1 MTDAERNVR
10 ATQTGVSRS
19 VWVNGPVLTER
30 WQKSRIASI
39 DAWVL
44 AAQVEGNPDWRPIH
58 GGDMF
63 IEPALL
69 SPISALLGALIGGGA
84 SLIAAV
90 YTQRTQNRLQ
100 RVAGEVAKR
109 EAVYADFVMSASNL
123 LLNAYVHDDIA
134 LGGDEQ
140 HLIGLINRMRLFAP
154 PEVVNGAEAVL
165 RSILKISL
173 EPSIE
178 LRRLAKD
185 ALSRSMEPDPLQSF
199 SQICRADLDN
209 VFRTAR

>member
-1 MTDAERNVR
+1 MTGAEAGAHCFLRANARSGVR
-10 ATQTGVSRS
+10 
-19 VWVNGPVLTER
+19 VN
-30 WQKSRIASI
+30 
-39 DAWVL
+39 
-44 AAQVEGNPDWRPIH
+44 RPIADARRRRRPPSWSFLQRAIPR
-58 GGDMF
+58 GDMF
-63 IEPALL
+63 IEPVLL

-84 SLIAAV
+84 SLVAAV
-90 YTQRTQNRLQ
+90 YTQRTQNCLQ

-154 PEVVNGAEAVL
+154 PEVVNGAELVL
-165 RSILKISL
+165 RSIVEISL

-185 ALSRSMEPDPLQSF
+185 ALSKSMEPDPLQSF

-209 VFRTAR
+209 VFRSAR

>member
-1 MTDAERNVR
+1 
-10 ATQTGVSRS
+10 
-19 VWVNGPVLTER
+19 
-30 WQKSRIASI
+30 
-39 DAWVL
+39 
-44 AAQVEGNPDWRPIH
+44 
-58 GGDMF
+58 MF

-69 SPISALLGALIGGGA
+69 SPISALLGAPIGGGA

-90 YTQRTQNRLQ
+90 YTQQTQNRLQ

-185 ALSRSMEPDPLQSF
+185 ALSKSMEPDPLQSF

>member
-1 MTDAERNVR
+1 MTGTEAEGAASSARTLRR
-10 ATQTGVSRS
+10 AREETDCEPTS
-19 VWVNGPVLTER
+19 
-30 WQKSRIASI
+30 
-39 DAWVL
+39 
-44 AAQVEGNPDWRPIH
+44 VEGPTAILIGRAARHPERRHVHRTRSPQSDFGAARP
-58 GGDMF
+58 
-63 IEPALL
+63 
-69 SPISALLGALIGGGA
+69 LIGGGA

-90 YTQRTQNRLQ
+90 YTQQTQNRLQ
-100 RVAGEVAKR
+100 RVAGEVSKR

-123 LLNAYVHDDIA
+123 LLSAYVHDELA

-185 ALSRSMEPDPLQSF
+185 ALSKSMKPDPLQSF

-209 VFRTAR
+209 VFRSAR